1 MVMSELLAELEI
13 FGTLPDKISQAVEEQ
28 AEIAPYAPGEV
39 VVPAEQPVTFF
50 GLLLEGEITAYLPAR
65 EGEPLAIETL
75 GPGDHF
81 GEMSLLTGLG
91 SPVDLIAGGPSRLL
105 MIPGNL
111 FSRWVQVDPAALQR
125 FSKSIARRSTLIEQ
139 AQQKKGQVVAERE
152 ADEDPYGLSLAP
164 DEPQRILVLNL
175 RTGSLKY
182 RFFDT
187 DDESRNVE
195 GQVEW
200 IGQAGTLQTHV
211 TAKGESVFELG
222 RAEHREALQA
232 ALDRLVDPEFG
243 TLESL
248 DEITAVGHRI
258 VHGGTKYS
266 SPVRIDEQVLQDI
279 RDLAPLAPLHNPMH
293 ALGIEWM
300 QEILPTVPHVA
311 VFDTAFHQTMP
322 RYAFRYA
329 LPEKLYEE
337 DGIRRFGFHGTSHQ
351 YVGLMAATFLKER
364 FSRLKLITCHLGEGA
379 SACAIDH
386 GRSVDTSMGLT
397 PLEGLVMVTR
407 SGDIDPAIVI
417 HLMRQGHSADEIDHL
432 LNRESGLK
440 GLSGLSGDT
449 REIAAAANAGDRKAM
464 LAAEVFAYRLRKYIG
479 AYYAVLGGLD
489 VLVFTGG
496 IGENA
501 AGVRSMACQELWGL
515 GILIDAVKNRAAGDN
530 PQGVVDIS
538 HPNSKV
544 KVLVI
549 RSDASR
555 MIARETIRI
564 LGYEAITKQLQA
576 SQIPIPIG
584 VSAHH
589 VHLSQKHVE
598 QLFGRGH
605 QLTSRIPL
613 AQPGQFACEEQVRLV
628 GPRGSIDRVRVLGP
642 ARQETQVEISRTEG
656 YQLGINAPVR
666 MSGDLGGTPGLILE
680 GPEGRVELKEGVIY
694 AHRHL
699 HMTPTDARR
708 LGLKDR
714 DVVQVRVGG
723 ERELIFGDVAV
734 RVSPKYKLE
743 LHLDTDE
750 ANAAELNSGDVA
762 YLDRIQQPPQKQL
775 FAEIK
780 SRTWSRADAVRK
792 AGLISELLEI
802 LGSQPEDMLR
812 HEYVDLFAE
821 R

>member
-1 MVMSELLAELEI
+1 MVTSELLAEWEI
-13 FGTLPDKISQAVEEQ
+13 FDLLPDRLSQTIQER

-39 VVPAEQPVTFF
+39 VVSAGQPFTFF
-50 GLLLEGEITAYLPAR
+50 GLVLEGEITAYLPAR
-65 EGEPLAIETL
+65 EGEPVAIETL

-81 GEMSLLTGLG
+81 GDMSLLTGLNA
-91 SPVDLIAGGPSRLL
+91 PVDMIAGGPSRVL
-105 MIPGNL
+105 MIPVDL
-111 FSRWVQVDPAALQR
+111 FYRWVQVDPAALQR
-125 FSKSIARRSTLIEQ
+125 FSKSIARRSTIIEK
-139 AQQKKGQVVAERE
+139 AQQEQRQAVAERE
-152 ADEDPYGLSLAP
+152 ADEDPYGLSLTP

-187 DDESRNVE
+187 DDESRNAE

-200 IGQAGTLQTHV
+200 IGQPGTLQTHL
-211 TAKGESVFELG
+211 TAKGEFTFELG
-222 RAEHREALQA
+222 QAEHREALQA
-232 ALDRLVDPEFG
+232 ALDRLVDPDVG
-243 TLESL
+243 VLESL
-248 DEITAVGHRI
+248 DELTAVGHRV

-266 SPVRIDEQVLQDI
+266 SPVRIDAQVLKDI
-279 RDLAPLAPLHNPMH
+279 RDLAPLAPLHNPTH
-293 ALGIEWM
+293 ALAIEWM
-300 QEILPTVPHVA
+300 QEILPEVPHVA

-322 RYAFRYA
+322 RYAYRYA
-329 LPEKLYEE
+329 LPDPLYEQ
-337 DGIRRFGFHGTSHQ
+337 DGIRRFGFHGPSHQ
-351 YVGLMAATFLKER
+351 YVGLMAATYLKER
-364 FSRLKLITCHLGEGA
+364 FSRLKIITCHLGEGA
-379 SACAIDH
+379 SVCAIDH

-407 SGDIDPAIVI
+407 SGDIDPAIVT
-417 HLMRQGHSADEIDHL
+417 HLMRKGLSADEIDHL

-515 GILIDAVKNRAAGDN
+515 GILIDAVKNRATDGSPED
-530 PQGVVDIS
+530 VVDIS
-538 HPNSKV
+538 HPDSKV

-589 VHLSQKHVE
+589 IHLSQGDVE
-598 QLFGRGH
+598 QLFGRGQ
-605 QLTSRIPL
+605 QLTPRAPL
-613 AQPGQFACEEQVRLV
+613 AQPGQFASEEQVRLV
-628 GPRGSIDRVRVLGP
+628 GPRGSIERVRVLGP

-656 YQLGINAPVR
+656 YTLGINAPIR
-666 MSGDLGGTPGLILE
+666 MSGDLGGTPGLALE
-680 GPEGRVELKEGVIY
+680 GPEGRVELKQGVIY
-694 AHRHL
+694 AQRHL

-708 LGLKDR
+708 LGLRDR
-714 DVVQVRVGG
+714 DIVRVRVGG
-723 ERELIFGDVAV
+723 ERELVFGDVAV

-750 ANAAELNSGDVA
+750 ANAAEINSGDVA
-762 YLDRIQQPPQKQL
+762 YLESIQQ
-775 FAEIK
+775 
-780 SRTWSRADAVRK
+780 RGNR
-792 AGLISELLEI
+792 G
-802 LGSQPEDMLR
+802 
-812 HEYVDLFAE
+812 
-821 R
+821 

>member
-1 MVMSELLAELEI
+1 MVTSELLAEWEI
-13 FGTLPDKISQAVEEQ
+13 FATLPEKLAQSIQEE

-39 VVPAEQPVTFF
+39 VVSAGQPFTFF
-50 GLLLEGEITAYLPAR
+50 GLILEGEVTAYLPAR

-81 GEMSLLTGLG
+81 GDMSLLTGLDA
-91 SPVDLIAGGPSRLL
+91 PVDLIAEGPSRVL
-105 MIPGNL
+105 MIPVNL
-111 FSRWVQVDPAALQR
+111 FYRWVQIDPAALQR
-125 FSKSIARRSTLIEQ
+125 FSKAIARRSTLIEHG
-139 AQQKKGQVVAERE
+139 QQERAREVAERE
-152 ADEDPYGLSLAP
+152 ADEDPYGLSLTPA
-164 DEPQRILVLNL
+164 EPQRILVVNL

-200 IGQAGTLQTHV
+200 IGQPGTLQTHG
-211 TAKGESVFELG
+211 TAKGQFTFELG
-222 RAEHREALQA
+222 QAGHREALQA
-232 ALDRLVDPEFG
+232 ALDRLTDPDVG
-243 TLESL
+243 VLESL
-248 DEITAVGHRI
+248 AEITAVGHRV

-266 SPVRIDEQVLQDI
+266 SPVRIDEQVLKDI

-300 QEILPTVPHVA
+300 QEILPDVPQVA

-322 RYAFRYA
+322 RYAYHYA
-329 LPEKLYEE
+329 LPRELYQE
-337 DGIRRFGFHGTSHQ
+337 DGIRRFGFHGPSHH
-351 YVGLMAATFLKER
+351 YVGLMAATHLKER
-364 FSRLKLITCHLGEGA
+364 FSRLKIITCHLGEGA
-379 SACAIDH
+379 SVCAIDH
-386 GRSVDTSMGLT
+386 GRSVDTSMGFT

-407 SGDIDPAIVI
+407 SGDIDPAIVT
-417 HLMRQGHSADEIDHL
+417 HLMRKGLSADQIDQL

-449 REIAAAANAGDRKAM
+449 REIAAAANAGDRRAM
-464 LAAEVFAYRLRKYIG
+464 LAAEVFTYRLRKYIG

-501 AGVRSMACQELWGL
+501 AGVRSMACQELWQV
-515 GILIDAVKNRAAGDN
+515 GILIDAVKNRAVGDN
-530 PQGVVDIS
+530 PAGVVDIS
-538 HPNSKV
+538 HPDSKV
-544 KVLVI
+544 KILVI
-549 RSDASR
+549 PSDASR

-589 VHLSQKHVE
+589 VHLSQQDVE
-598 QLFGRGH
+598 RLFGRGH
-605 QLTSRIPL
+605 ELTPRAPL
-613 AQPGQFACEEQVRLV
+613 SQPGQFACEEQVRLV

-642 ARQETQVEISRTEG
+642 ARPETQVEISRTEG
-656 YQLGINAPVR
+656 YTLGINAPTR
-666 MSGDLGGTPGLILE
+666 MSGDLDGTPGLVLE
-680 GPEGRVELKEGVIY
+680 GTEGQVELKEGVIY
-694 AHRHL
+694 AHRHM
-699 HMTPTDARR
+699 HMTPTDARL
-708 LGLKDR
+708 LGLRDR
-714 DVVQVRVGG
+714 DIVRVRIEG

-750 ANAAELNSGDVA
+750 ANAAEINSGEVA
-762 YLDRIQQPPQKQL
+762 YLDSIQQRGNS
-775 FAEIK
+775 A
-780 SRTWSRADAVRK
+780 
-792 AGLISELLEI
+792 
-802 LGSQPEDMLR
+802 
-812 HEYVDLFAE
+812 
-821 R
+821 